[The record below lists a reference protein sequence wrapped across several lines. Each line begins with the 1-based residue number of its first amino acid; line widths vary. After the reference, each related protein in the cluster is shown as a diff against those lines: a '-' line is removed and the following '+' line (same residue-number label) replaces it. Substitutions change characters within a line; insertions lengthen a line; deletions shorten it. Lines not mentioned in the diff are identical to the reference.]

1 MQKHHHQN
9 KHMHEPQPYIILIDD
24 DVDDLEMYSS
34 ELELKGVNVKTFES
48 SEKGLFYLTLMSGN
62 MELPSLIILDYNM
75 PTRMGTRFC
84 CQLKTT
90 RTQKISRLWCTQPI

>member
-34 ELELKGVNVKTFES
+34 ALELKGQ
-48 SEKGLFYLTLMSGN
+48 
-62 MELPSLIILDYNM
+62 
-75 PTRMGTRFC
+75 
-84 CQLKTT
+84 CQNF
-90 RTQKISRLWCTQPI
+90 